1 MNTPNLPKT
10 VFVDIDGTIIKHHG
24 GLENSLNELLKPTY
38 VPTALPNVQERIWEW
53 DSKNYTVILTT
64 GRKESSRRVTEEQ
77 LEKLGIVYDQL
88 IMGIGPG
95 PRVLINDADPDFP
108 ETKMAMGITL
118 ERDEGIGSKK
128 IDSLRI

>member
-1 MNTPNLPKT
+1 
-10 VFVDIDGTIIKHHG
+10 
-24 GLENSLNELLKPTY
+24 
-38 VPTALPNVQERIWEW
+38 
-53 DSKNYTVILTT
+53 
-64 GRKESSRRVTEEQ
+64 
-77 LEKLGIVYDQL
+77 
-88 IMGIGPG
+88 MGIGPG